1 MVKRV
6 RKFRN
11 TSRQAFTLTELI
23 VVLVVLALLAAVL
36 VPALTGY
43 IKKARRENQVETTY
57 NARVAA
63 QAVMTELYG
72 LGDGNASST
81 QTTDGNNVLWYKGT
95 DKSWGDKVLQLMDR
109 GRGAANNEPYILIVG
124 VGTHDP
130 DAGLSLDEQYTVY
143 YVALVEEED
152 SDAVFY
158 INGDFFYG
166 YPRRDNGTV
175 MTTRTIGGKNFR
187 NTIIYDG
194 VEIPVQF
201 FIISNRTGI
210 DPNSG
215 SFWTG
220 TNPQSLYSHSDGYA
234 T

>member
-57 NARVAA
+57 TAREAA

-81 QTTDGNNVLWYKGT
+81 VTTDGNNVLWYKGA
-95 DKSWGDKVLQLMDR
+95 DQKWGDEVLALMDR
-109 GRGAANNEPYILIVG
+109 GRGAANNEPYIFIIG
-124 VGTHDP
+124 VGSHKP
-130 DAGLSLDEQYTVY
+130 EAGMTLEQKYTVY
-143 YVALVEEED
+143 YVALVEERN
-152 SDAVFY
+152 SPAIFY
-158 INGDFFYG
+158 INGNFFYG

-175 MTTRTIGGKNFR
+175 MTTRTIGGENFR
-187 NTIIYDG
+187 NTIVYGGAD
-194 VEIPVQF
+194 IPVQF
-201 FIISNRTGI
+201 FIISNRTGL
-210 DPNSG
+210 DPNNAN
-215 SFWTG
+215 FWTG
-220 TNPQSLYSHSDGYA
+220 GDSRSLFSHSDGYA
-234 T
+234 

>member
-36 VPALTGY
+36 VPSLAGY

-57 NARVAA
+57 TAREAA

-72 LGDGNASST
+72 LGDGNAMST
-81 QTTDGNNVLWYKGT
+81 QTVDGNNVLWYTGA
-95 DKSWGDKVLQLMDR
+95 DKKWGDEVLTLMDR
-109 GRGAANNEPYILIVG
+109 GRGAANNEPYIFIIG
-124 VGTHDP
+124 VGSHDP
-130 DAGLSLDEQYTVY
+130 KAGMTLEQKYTVY
-143 YVALVEEED
+143 YVALVEE
-152 SDAVFY
+152 SNSPAVYY
-158 INGDFFYG
+158 INGNFFYG
-166 YPRRDNGTV
+166 YPRQDGGSV
-175 MTTRTIGGKNFR
+175 MDTRKFSNKDFR
-187 NTIIYDG
+187 NTIVYNGAD
-194 VEIPVQF
+194 IPVQF

-210 DPNSG
+210 NPSDKN
-215 SFWTG
+215 FWTG
-220 TNPQSLYSHSDGYA
+220 TDSRSLYSHSDGYA

>member
-57 NARVAA
+57 TAREAA

-81 QTTDGNNVLWYKGT
+81 VTTDGNNVLWYKGA
-95 DKSWGDKVLQLMDR
+95 DQKWGDEVLALMDR
-109 GRGAANNEPYILIVG
+109 GRGAANNEP
-124 VGTHDP
+124 
-130 DAGLSLDEQYTVY
+130 
-143 YVALVEEED
+143 
-152 SDAVFY
+152 
-158 INGDFFYG
+158 
-166 YPRRDNGTV
+166 
-175 MTTRTIGGKNFR
+175 
-187 NTIIYDG
+187 
-194 VEIPVQF
+194 
-201 FIISNRTGI
+201 
-210 DPNSG
+210 
-215 SFWTG
+215 
-220 TNPQSLYSHSDGYA
+220 
-234 T
+234 